1 MYEISVK
8 ISQETIGSCN
18 GCGAR
23 NYDSSISFPREYEK
37 VDKIYDVIVR
47 NQCTFLCRNCLNRL
61 HDAVLSAIRK
71 EDVE

>member
-8 ISQETIGSCN
+8 ISSETIGSCN

-23 NYDSSISFPREYEK
+23 NYDSSIGIPGKK

-61 HDAVLSAIRK
+61 HDAVLLAIRK
-71 EDVE
+71 DDTQ

>member
-8 ISQETIGSCN
+8 ISSETIGSCN
-18 GCGAR
+18 GCGAM
-23 NYDSSISFPREYEK
+23 NYDSSICFRGEK

-47 NQCTFLCRNCLNRL
+47 NQCTLLCRNCLNRL

-71 EDVE
+71 DDAQ